1 MGRNKIRE
9 LTPKA
14 FLKVFLPAILIIAI
28 IGWASFHFVQP
39 IPPKTLVMI
48 TGREH
53 GTFVLFGERYRQV
66 LARNGI
72 RVKLLPS
79 SGAVEN
85 LRRLMDESRKID
97 AGFVQDGMGK
107 IEGSNLVSLGSVFYL
122 PLWVFYRGN
131 ETLDDLSQLRGKR
144 INIGPEGS
152 GIKKFALDL
161 LKVANL
167 PNPSTALYEL
177 PHSTSMKAM
186 MEGRMDVVMAFGTP
200 DSPSVQ
206 EMLQSKDMKLMNF
219 SQAEAY
225 TRLFPG
231 LAHVVLP
238 KGILNLPEK
247 YPPADIHLLASTANL
262 IVRKSLHPALR
273 YLLLKASVEIH
284 SGAGWIHRAGEF
296 PSLKTQDFP
305 ISEQARRFY
314 RSGGSILYDYL
325 PFWAATFIDRMLLLL
340 IPLGVI
346 LIPLIGITPW
356 IYTWRNRSKY
366 YRWYREL
373 RNLDGEITNH
383 FQPRNS
389 RHYQERLDIIEKAV
403 DRTKVS
409 ITFYDEVFILKEHIQ
424 LVREK
429 LIRLNRPWSENSS
442 AITPENPGATGRI
455 DLEGQ

>member
-14 FLKVFLPAILIIAI
+14 FLKFFLPAILIIAV
-28 IGWASFHFVQP
+28 IGWASVHFVQP

-48 TGREH
+48 TGREL
-53 GTFVLFGERYRQV
+53 GSFVLFGERYRQV

-72 RVKLLPS
+72 RVKLVPS

-85 LRRLMDESRKID
+85 LRRLMDESQKID

-131 ETLDDLSQLRGKR
+131 EILDDLSQFKDKR

-152 GIKKFALDL
+152 GIRKFALDL
-161 LKVANL
+161 LKVANF
-167 PNPSTALYEL
+167 PNPPTELYEL
-177 PHSTSMKAM
+177 PHSTSKKAM

-200 DSPSVQ
+200 DSPFVQ
-206 EMLQSKDMKLMNF
+206 EMLQSKDIKLMSF

-247 YPPADIHLLASTANL
+247 YPPADVHLLASTANL
-262 IVRKSLHPALR
+262 IVRKSLHPALG

-305 ISEQARRFY
+305 ISDQAQRFY
-314 RSGGSILYDYL
+314 KSGGSVLYDSL
-325 PFWAATFIDRMLLLL
+325 PFWAATFIDRMLLIL

-356 IYTWRNRSKY
+356 IYTWRNRSKF

-373 RNLDGEITNH
+373 KNLDGEIIKH
-383 FQPRNS
+383 FQPENS
-389 RHYQERLDIIEKAV
+389 NHYQERLVQIEKAV
-403 DRTKVS
+403 DRIKVS
-409 ITFYDEVFILKEHIQ
+409 VTFYDEVFILKEHIQ
-424 LVREK
+424 MVREK
-429 LIRLNRPWSENSS
+429 LIRLNRPLSENFGNSNL
-442 AITPENPGATGRI
+442 ENPVATGII
-455 DLEGQ
+455 DKVGL